1 MCPESLSMSPP
12 LGRREGISFLSDK
25 RGVSEI
31 VAVLLATM
39 IVFGFSAFFLATQ
52 AGQMKAQEIG
62 ITEMANLA
70 ERRQGQLLSLA
81 DYGENQG
88 TFYVY
93 LYNFGSEN
101 VVLDRAYTA
110 PVSKAVIFSWS
121 FSDPDGDPQVKYEIW
136 VGTSPGSSD
145 MWNSGQVASSET
157 SATYAG
163 TPLAEGK
170 TYYYQIR
177 IYDGYEWSDWVTG
190 SFTM

>member
-1 MCPESLSMSPP
+1 MSPP
-12 LGRREGISFLSDK
+12 LGRGEGISFLSDK

-39 IVFGFSAFFLATQ
+39 IVFGFSAFFLAAQ

-93 LYNFGSEN
+93 LYNFGAEN
-101 VVLDRAYTA
+101 VVLESAYTA
-110 PVSKAVIFSWS
+110 PVSKAVIFSWTY
-121 FSDPDGDPQVKYEIW
+121 SDPDGDPQVKYEIW

-163 TPLAEGK
+163 APLAEGK